1 MATME
6 KLMKAFESLRSF
18 QQQQGPAAIP
28 EEPLQRP
35 KKELSTTKKDR
46 VNHCLTI
53 CENIVAQS
61 LRNSPEFQKLLGIAM
76 EVFLLCSEDAESDVR
91 MVADECL
98 NKVIKVLMDSSLPR
112 LQLELYKEI
121 KKNGASRSL
130 RAALWRFAELAHLV
144 RPQKCRPYLVN
155 LLPCLTRI
163 SKRPEESVQETL
175 AAAIPK
181 IMAAFGNFANDN
193 EIKVLLKAFIANLKS
208 SSPTIR
214 RTAAG
219 SAVSICQHSR
229 RMQYFYAWLLNVLLG
244 LLVPVDDD
252 HPTLLILGV
261 LLTLRYLIPLL
272 QQQVKD
278 TSLKGSFGVTRKEAE
293 ISPSPDQLV
302 QVYELT
308 LHYTQHQDHNV
319 VTGALELL
327 QQLFRTPPPELLHA
341 LTATGGIAQVSVSKD
356 ESTSRNRSG
365 SIVELIAGGGS
376 SCSPVLARKHKG
388 KILLGEE
395 EGLEDDSETRSDV
408 SAASFAASVK
418 GEITSELAS
427 SSGVSTAGSA
437 GSSAADPTGHDII
450 TEQPRS
456 QHTLQSDSVD
466 LTSCDLTSTATEGE
480 DDDVLSRSS
489 SQISAVQS
497 DPTMDLNDGTQ
508 ASSPISDSSQTT
520 TEGPDSAVTPSDSSE
535 IVLESAEGQYSGM
548 QIGQLQDEEDEAAN
562 ILQDD
567 SSESFRNSSIAL
579 QQPHLL
585 KTTSHSRQP
594 SDSSVDRFTSKED
607 AADPG
612 DHENKPSRIKGDIGH
627 YTDGNS
633 APLVHCVRLL
643 SASFLLTGEKG
654 ALVPD
659 RDVRVSVK
667 ALAVSCVGAAVA
679 LHPESF
685 FSKLYKTP
693 LEAMGEE
700 YEEQYVSDILN
711 YIDHGDPQIRGATA
725 ILCGTIIN
733 SILLKSRFD
742 VEKWLINIRSSTGN
756 LFSLVDCIPLL
767 QKMLKDESSVT
778 CKLACTAVRHCIMS
792 LCSSSYSEL
801 GLQLIVDLLTLK
813 NSSYWLV
820 RTELLETLAEVD
832 FRLVN
837 FLEGKTDS
845 LHRGVHHYTGL
856 LKLQER
862 VLNNVVI
869 SLLGDEDPRVRH
881 VAASS
886 LMRLVPKLFY
896 NCDQGQADPVV
907 AVARDQSGVYLKLLM
922 HETQPPSHFAV
933 STITRTYR
941 GYNMLQSPTDVTMEN
956 NLSRVV
962 AAISHA
968 LTISTTRALTFGCC
982 EALCLLSTTFP
993 VCTWTVGW
1001 HCGVSQPNPS
1011 DEAQKGCTIGMAGMV
1026 LSLLSSA
1033 WFPLDL
1039 SAHQDALILTGNLLA
1054 ASAPKCLK
1062 NPWSAEEDSN
1072 QGAAKQEEPW
1082 PALADRTLVTLVEQ
1096 LFSHLLKVINICAH
1110 VMDDVAPGPAVKA
1123 ALPSLTNPPSLSP
1136 IRRKG
1141 KEREPVEQASVPM
1154 SPKKGGETSPATRQS
1169 DASGPVPTSK
1179 SSSVGSFYHLPSYL
1193 KLYDVLKA
1201 THANYKVTLDLQNS
1215 NEKFGCF
1222 LRSALDVLS
1231 QILELATLQDIGKC
1245 VEEILGYLKSCFNRE
1260 PTMATV
1266 CVQQLLKTLFG
1277 TNLASQYDG
1286 LSSNTSKAQGKAQR
1300 LGSSNLRPGLYH
1312 YCFMAPYTHFTQAL
1326 ADASLRNMV
1335 QAEQEHDASGWFDV
1349 LQKVSTQLKTSI
1361 SSAAKHRADKNAI
1374 HNHIRL
1380 FEPLVIKALKQYTT
1394 TTSVQLQR
1402 QVLDLL
1408 AQLVQLRVNYCL
1420 LDSDQVFIGF
1430 VLKQFEYIEVGQF
1443 RESEAIIPNIFFFL
1457 VLLSYERYHSKQIIG
1472 IPKIIQLCDGIMAS
1486 GRKAVTHAI
1495 PALQPIVHDLFVL
1508 RGTNKADAGKELE
1521 TQKEVVVSMLLR
1533 LIQYHQVLE
1542 MFILVLQQCH
1552 KENEDKWKRLSRQIA
1567 DIILPMLAKQQMHI
1581 DSHDAL
1587 GVLNT
1592 LFEILA
1598 PSSLRPVDML
1608 LRSMFVTPKTM
1619 ASVSTVQLWISGIL
1633 AILRVLISQSTEDI
1647 VLSRIQELSFSPYL
1661 ISCQA
1666 INRLRRGENNVSTP
1680 EDRAEVKQAKYLPEE
1695 TFSRFLL
1702 QLVGILLEDIVTKQ
1716 LKVDMNE
1723 QQHTFY
1729 CQELGTL
1736 LMCLIHIFKS
1746 GMFRRIT
1753 AAATRLFTG
1762 DGSDGSFYTLESL
1775 SDLVQSMIPTHPSL
1789 VLLWCQ
1795 ILLLVNYTNYN
1806 WWSEVHQT
1814 PKRHSLSTTKLLSP
1828 QICGDSD
1835 ESDSESKRGMCNRE
1849 IVRRGALILFCDY
1862 VCQNLHDSEH
1872 LTWLIV
1878 NHVQDLINLSHE
1890 PPVQDFI
1897 SAVHRNS
1904 AASGLFIQAIQ
1915 SRCENLAA
1923 PTTLKKTLQCL
1934 EGIHLSQSGA
1944 VLTLYVDKLLCT
1956 PFRVLARMVDTLA
1969 CRRVEMLLAATL
1981 QNSITQLPVE
1991 ELDRIQEYLQNSGLA
2006 TRHQRLYSLLDRFR
2020 LMVAPDTTSPSPV
2033 VTSHPL
2039 DGEGQPALET
2049 VILDKDW
2056 YVSLVRSQCCIKSDS
2071 ALLEGAELVN
2081 RIPQPDLN
2089 SFMTCK
2095 EFNLSLLAPCLSL
2108 GMNEIS
2114 RDQKSSLF
2122 ETARRVTLDHV
2133 STTVLNLPAN
2143 HQVFQPLLPTEPS
2156 AYWKKLSDIFGDE
2169 VMYCSVMTL
2178 CRALAQYLLLL
2189 SKLPTGLRVPP
2200 DKEDDILK
2208 FVVMS
2213 VEALSWRLMHDQL
2226 PLSIDLQAALDCCCL
2241 TLQQPNLWNLL
2252 ASAVHVTYACSLIN
2266 CIRFIIEAVAV
2277 EPGNQLLS
2285 PERKKNTSKGLNE
2298 DEVDSNTQKNKHVT
2312 AACEMVAE
2320 MVECLQTV
2328 LALGH
2333 QRNSSIPA
2341 FLTPVLKNII
2351 ISLARLPLVNSYT
2364 RVPPLVWKLG
2374 WSPKPAGDF
2383 GTVFPE
2389 IPVEFLQEKEIFKE
2403 FIYRINTLG
2412 WISRTQFEETWA
2424 TLLGVLV
2431 TQPIVMD
2438 QEESQQEEDTE
2449 RTQINVLAVQAIT
2462 SLVLSAMTIPVA
2474 GNPAVSC
2481 LEQQPRNKALKALD
2495 TRFGRKLSVIR
2506 GIVEQEIQAM
2516 VSKRDNIATHH
2527 LYQAWDPVP
2536 SLSPATTGALISHE
2550 KLLLQI
2556 NTEREI
2562 GDMDYKLGQV
2572 SIHSIWLGNN
2582 ITPLREE
2589 EWGEDEEDEND
2600 IPAPSSPPTSPINTR
2615 KHRAGVD
2622 IHSCSQFLLE
2632 LYSQWIL
2639 PSNPSKRTPV
2649 ILISEV
2655 VRSLLAVSDLFTERN
2670 QFEMMYTT
2678 LTELRKVHPSEDEI
2692 LVQYLI
2698 PATCKAAA
2706 VLGMD
2711 KAVAEPVSRL
2721 LESTLRSTHMPSRI
2735 GALHGILYILE
2746 CDLLDETAK
2755 QLIPIIS
2762 DYLLSNLRGVA
2773 HCVNI
2778 HNQQHI
2784 LVMCAAAFYL
2794 IENYPLDVGPE
2805 FSAGIIQMCGVMV
2818 SGSDESTP
2826 SIIYHCVLRGLE
2838 RLLLSEQLSRLDS
2851 ESLVK
2856 LSVDRVNVQSPHRAM
2871 AALGLM
2877 LTCMYTGKEKISP
2890 SRSTDANP
2898 AAPDSESVIVAMERV
2913 SVLFDRI
2920 RKGFPFEARVVAR
2933 ILPQFLDDFFPPQ
2946 DVMNKVIGEFLSN
2959 QQPYPQFM
2967 ATVVYKVF
2975 QTLHTTGQSSMVRDW
2990 VMLSL
2995 SNFTQ
3000 RTPVAMAMW
3009 SLSCFFVSAST
3020 SQWISAILPH
3030 IISRMGKLEQ
3040 VDVNIFCLVAI
3051 DFYRHQIDEELDRR
3065 AFQSVFEVVAS
3076 PGTPYHRLLTC
3087 LQNVHKVTA
3096 C

>member
-1 MATME
+1 MATLE
-6 KLMKAFESLRSF
+6 KLMKAFESLKSF
-18 QQQQGPAAIP
+18 QQQQQPPPPPPQPPQPPPQAQPPPPQQQQPPPPPPPPPGPAAA
-28 EEPLQRP
+28 EEPLHRP
-35 KKELSTTKKDR
+35 KKELSATKKDR

-76 EVFLLCSEDAESDVR
+76 ELFLLCSDDAESDVR

-98 NKVIKVLMDSSLPR
+98 NKVIKALMDSNLPR

-121 KKNGASRSL
+121 KKNGAPRSL

-155 LLPCLTRI
+155 LLPCLTRT

-181 IMAAFGNFANDN
+181 IMASFGNFANDN

-229 RMQYFYAWLLNVLLG
+229 RTQYFYTWLLNVLLG
-244 LLVPVDDD
+244 LLVPVEDE
-252 HPTLLILGV
+252 HSTLLILGV
-261 LLTLRYLIPLL
+261 LLTLRYLVPLL

-278 TSLKGSFGVTRKEAE
+278 TSLKGSFGVTRKEME
-293 ISPSPDQLV
+293 VSPSTEQLV

-327 QQLFRTPPPELLHA
+327 QQLFRTPPPELLQA
-341 LTATGGIAQVSVSKD
+341 LTTAGGLGRLAVAKD
-356 ESTSRNRSG
+356 EPSCRSRSG

-376 SCSPVLARKHKG
+376 SCSPVLSRKQKG
-388 KILLGEE
+388 KVLLGEAAALE
-395 EGLEDDSETRSDV
+395 EDSESRSD
-408 SAASFAASVK
+408 SSSPAFAASVK
-418 GEITSELAS
+418 GEIGGELAA
-427 SSGVSTAGSA
+427 SSGVSTPGSA
-437 GSSAADPTGHDII
+437 SSAADSAGHDII

-456 QHTLQSDSVD
+456 QHTLQPDSVD
-466 LTSCDLTSTATEGE
+466 LTGCDLTSAATDGVEE
-480 DDDVLSRSS
+480 DILSHSS
-489 SQISAVQS
+489 SQISAVPS
-497 DPTMDLNDGTQ
+497 DPAMDLNDGTQ

-535 IVLESAEGQYSGM
+535 IVLDGPDGQYSGM
-548 QIGQLQDEEDEAAN
+548 QIGQPRDEGEEAAG
-562 ILQDD
+562 LLPDEDVDAFTD
-567 SSESFRNSSIAL
+567 SAVAL
-579 QQPHLL
+579 QQAHLL
-585 KTTSHSRQP
+585 ERLGHSRQP
-594 SDSSVDRFTSKED
+594 SDSSIDKFVSRDEATE
-607 AADPG
+607 PG
-612 DHENKPSRIKGDIGH
+612 DQENKPCRIKGDIGRSA
-627 YTDGNS
+627 DDDS

-643 SASFLLTGEKG
+643 SASFLLTGEKN

-667 ALAVSCVGAAVA
+667 ALALSCVGAAVA

-685 FSKLYKTP
+685 FSKLYKVP
-693 LEAMGEE
+693 LETTE
-700 YEEQYVSDILN
+700 YPEEQYVSDVLN
-711 YIDHGDPQIRGATA
+711 YIDHGDPQVRGATA
-725 ILCGTIIN
+725 ILCGTLVY
-733 SILLKSRFD
+733 SILSRSRFHVGD
-742 VEKWLINIRSSTGN
+742 WVATVRTLTGN
-756 LFSLVDCIPLL
+756 TFSLVDCIPLL
-767 QKMLKDESSVT
+767 QKTLKDESSVT
-778 CKLACTAVRHCIMS
+778 CKLACTAVRHCVMS
-792 LCSSSYSEL
+792 LCSSSYSEF
-801 GLQLIVDLLTLK
+801 GLQLITDVLTLR

-820 RTELLETLAEVD
+820 RTELLETLAEID
-832 FRLVN
+832 FRLVS
-837 FLEGKTDS
+837 FLEAKAENI
-845 LHRGVHHYTGL
+845 HRGAHHYTGR

-869 SLLGDEDPRVRH
+869 YLLGDEDPRVRH
-881 VAASS
+881 VAAAS

-896 NCDQGQADPVV
+896 KCDQGQADPVV
-907 AVARDQSGVYLKLLM
+907 AVARDQSSVYLKLLM
-922 HETQPPSHFAV
+922 HETQPPSHFSV
-933 STITRTYR
+933 STITRIYR
-941 GYNMLQSPTDVTMEN
+941 GYNLLPSITDVTMEN
-956 NLSRVV
+956 NLSRVI
-962 AAISHA
+962 AAVSHE
-968 LTISTTRALTFGCC
+968 LITSTTRALTFGCC
-982 EALCLLSTTFP
+982 EALCLLSTAFP
-993 VCTWTVGW
+993 VCVWSLGW
-1001 HCGVSQPNPS
+1001 HCGVPPLSAS
-1011 DEAQKGCTIGMAGMV
+1011 DEARKSCTVGMATMI
-1026 LSLLSSA
+1026 LTLLSSA

-1039 SAHQDALILTGNLLA
+1039 SAHQDALILAGNLLA
-1054 ASAPKCLK
+1054 ASAPKSLRSSWTSEEEA
-1062 NPWSAEEDSN
+1062 NP
-1072 QGAAKQEEPW
+1072 AATKQEEIW
-1082 PALADRTLVTLVEQ
+1082 PALGDRTLVPMVEQ

-1110 VMDDVAPGPAVKA
+1110 VLDDVAPGPAIKA

-1141 KEREPVEQASVPM
+1141 KEKEPGEQASVPL
-1154 SPKKGGETSPATRQS
+1154 SPKKGNEASPASRQS
-1169 DASGPVPTSK
+1169 DTSGPVPANK
-1179 SSSVGSFYHLPSYL
+1179 SSSLGSFYHLPSYL
-1193 KLYDVLKA
+1193 KLHDVLKA

-1215 NEKFGCF
+1215 TEKFGGF

-1245 VEEILGYLKSCFNRE
+1245 VEEILGYLKSCFSRE
-1260 PTMATV
+1260 PMMATV

-1277 TNLASQYDG
+1277 TNLASQFDG
-1286 LSSNTSKAQGKAQR
+1286 LSSNPSKSQGRAQR
-1300 LGSSNLRPGLYH
+1300 LGSSSVRPGLYH

-1335 QAEQEHDASGWFDV
+1335 QAEQDHDTSGWFDV
-1349 LQKVSTQLKTSI
+1349 LQKVSTQLKTNLTSVT
-1361 SSAAKHRADKNAI
+1361 KNRADKNAI

-1394 TTSVQLQR
+1394 TTSVQLQK

-1581 DSHDAL
+1581 DSHEAL

-1608 LRSMFVTPKTM
+1608 LRSMFVTPDTM

-1661 ISCQA
+1661 ISCPI
-1666 INRLRRGENNVSTP
+1666 INRLRDGDSNSTP
-1680 EDRAEVKQAKYLPEE
+1680 EEQGEGRQVKNLPEE

-1716 LKVDMNE
+1716 LKVEMSE

-1753 AAATRLFTG
+1753 AAASRLFTA
-1762 DGSDGSFYTLESL
+1762 DGADSSFYGLESL
-1775 SDLVQSMIPTHPSL
+1775 NARVRSMVPTHPAL

-1795 ILLLVNYTNYN
+1795 ILLLVSHTDYR
-1806 WWSEVHQT
+1806 WWAEVQQT
-1814 PKRHSLSTTKLLSP
+1814 PKRRSLSSTKSLCP
-1828 QICGDSD
+1828 QMSGEEEDSD
-1835 ESDSESKRGMCNRE
+1835 LAAKLGMCNRE

-1878 NHVQDLINLSHE
+1878 NHVQDLISLSHE

-1915 SRCENLAA
+1915 SRCENLSTSNMA
-1923 PTTLKKTLQCL
+1923 
-1934 EGIHLSQSGA
+1934 
-1944 VLTLYVDKLLCT
+1944 
-1956 PFRVLARMVDTLA
+1956 
-1969 CRRVEMLLAATL
+1969 
-1981 QNSITQLPVE
+1981 QLPVE
-1991 ELDRIQEYLQNSGLA
+1991 ELNRIQEYLQNSGLA
-2006 TRHQRLYSLLDRFR
+2006 QRHQRLYSLLDRLR
-2020 LMVAPDTTSPSPV
+2020 LATAPGSCGPSPP

-2039 DGEGQPALET
+2039 DGDGPLALET
-2049 VILDKDW
+2049 VNPDKDW
-2056 YVSLVRSQCCIKSDS
+2056 YIRLVKSQCWTRSDS

-2081 RIPQPDLN
+2081 RLPPGDMSAFMMN
-2089 SFMTCK
+2089 S
-2095 EFNLSLLAPCLSL
+2095 EFNLSLLAPCLGL
-2108 GMNEIS
+2108 GMREIS
-2114 RDQKSSLF
+2114 GGQKSPLF
-2122 ETARRVTLDHV
+2122 EAARVVTLDRV
-2133 STTVLNLPAN
+2133 TSMVQQLPPV
-2143 HQVFQPLLPTEPS
+2143 HQVFQPFLPVEPS
-2156 AYWKKLSDIFGDE
+2156 TYWGKVNDLFGDA
-2169 VMYCSVMTL
+2169 VLYRSLTTL
-2178 CRALAQYLLLL
+2178 ARALAQYLLVF
-2189 SKLPTGLRVPP
+2189 SKLPSHLHLPP
-2200 DKEDDILK
+2200 EKEKDTVK
-2208 FVVMS
+2208 FVVMTL
-2213 VEALSWRLMHDQL
+2213 EALSWHLMHKQI
-2226 PLSIDLQAALDCCCL
+2226 PLSLDLQAGLDCCCL
-2241 TLQQPNLWNLL
+2241 ALQLPGLWSVL
-2252 ASAVHVTYACSLIN
+2252 SSPEMVTHACSLIH
-2266 CIRFIIEAVAV
+2266 CVRFLLEAIVV
-2277 EPGNQLLS
+2277 QPGDQLLS
-2285 PERKKNTSKGLNE
+2285 PERRTNTPKAARE
-2298 DEVDSNTQKNKHVT
+2298 DEVDSNTLNPKYIT
-2312 AACEMVAE
+2312 AACGMVAE
-2320 MVECLQTV
+2320 MVESLPSV

-2333 QRNSSIPA
+2333 KRNSNTPA
-2341 FLTPVLKNII
+2341 FLTSVLKNII

-2374 WSPKPAGDF
+2374 WAPKPGGDF
-2383 GTVFPE
+2383 GTAFPE
-2389 IPVEFLQEKEIFKE
+2389 IPVEFLQEKEVFKE
-2403 FIYRINTLG
+2403 FIYRINALG
-2412 WISRTQFEETWA
+2412 WTSRTQFEETWA

-2431 TQPIVMD
+2431 TQPLVME
-2438 QEESQQEEDTE
+2438 QEESPPEEDTE

-2462 SLVLSAMTIPVA
+2462 SLVLSAMTVPVA

-2481 LEQQPRNKALKALD
+2481 LEQQPRNKPLKALD
-2495 TRFGRKLSVIR
+2495 TRFGRKLSIIR

-2516 VSKRDNIATHH
+2516 VSKRENIATHH

-2536 SLSPATTGALISHE
+2536 SLSPATTGALISHD

-2556 NTEREI
+2556 NPEREL
-2562 GDMDYKLGQV
+2562 GNMSYKLGQV
-2572 SIHSIWLGNN
+2572 SIHSVWLGNS

-2589 EWGEDEEDEND
+2589 EWDEEEEEEADV
-2600 IPAPSSPPTSPINTR
+2600 PAPSSAPTSPVNSR

-2632 LYSQWIL
+2632 LYSRWIL
-2639 PSNPSKRTPV
+2639 PSSSARRTPI

-2655 VRSLLAVSDLFTERN
+2655 VRSLLVVSDLFTERS
-2670 QFEMMYTT
+2670 QFEMMYLT
-2678 LTELRKVHPSEDEI
+2678 LTELRRVHPSEDEI
-2692 LVQYLI
+2692 LVQYLV

-2721 LESTLRSTHMPSRI
+2721 LESTLRSSHLPSKI
-2735 GALHGILYILE
+2735 GALHGVLYVLE
-2746 CDLLDETAK
+2746 CDLLDDTAK
-2755 QLIPIIS
+2755 QLIPVIS
-2762 DYLLSNLRGVA
+2762 DYLLSNLKGVA

-2778 HNQQHI
+2778 HSQQHV
-2784 LVMCAAAFYL
+2784 LVMCATAFYL

-2805 FSAGIIQMCGVMV
+2805 FSASIIQMCGVML
-2818 SGSDESTP
+2818 SGSEESTP

-2838 RLLLSEQLSRLDS
+2838 RLLLSEQLSRLDA

-2856 LSVDRVNVQSPHRAM
+2856 LSVDRVNVHSPHRAM

-2890 SRSTDANP
+2890 GRTSDPSP

-2920 RKGFPFEARVVAR
+2920 RKGFPCEARVVAR

-2975 QTLHTTGQSSMVRDW
+2975 QTLHSTGQSSMVRDW

-3000 RTPVAMAMW
+3000 RTPVAMAVW

-3020 SQWISAILPH
+3020 SPWVSAVLPH
-3030 IISRMGKLEQ
+3030 VISRMGKLEQ
-3040 VDVNIFCLVAI
+3040 VDVNLFCLVAT
-3051 DFYRHQIDEELDRR
+3051 DFYRHQIEEELDRR
-3065 AFQSVFEVVAS
+3065 AFQSVFEVVAA
-3076 PGTPYHRLLTC
+3076 PGNPYHQLLTC
-3087 LQNVHKVTA
+3087 LRNVHKVST

>member
-1 MATME
+1 MGKTHSPVPVMMDPSWPR
-6 KLMKAFESLRSF
+6 LIQHILTFPLFSF
-18 QQQQGPAAIP
+18 
-28 EEPLQRP
+28 R
-35 KKELSTTKKDR
+35 KKELSATKKDR

-76 EVFLLCSEDAESDVR
+76 ELFLLCSDDAESDVR

-98 NKVIKVLMDSSLPR
+98 NRVIKYLPLSR
-112 LQLELYKEI
+112 VP
-121 KKNGASRSL
+121 RSL
-130 RAALWRFAELAHLV
+130 WMFVLV
-144 RPQKCRPYLVN
+144 SPGMPYLVN

-175 AAAIPK
+175 AAAVPK
-181 IMAAFGNFANDN
+181 IMASFGNFANDN

-229 RMQYFYAWLLNVLLG
+229 RTQYFYSWLLNVLLG
-244 LLVPVDDD
+244 LLVPVESE
-252 HPTLLILGV
+252 HSTLLILGV
-261 LLTLRYLIPLL
+261 LLTLRYLVPLL
-272 QQQVKD
+272 QPQVKD
-278 TSLKGSFGVTRKEAE
+278 TSLKGSFGVTRKELE
-293 ISPSPDQLV
+293 VSPSTEQLI

-308 LHYTQHQDHNV
+308 LHYTQHQDHNA

-327 QQLFRTPPPELLHA
+327 QQLLRTPPPELLRA
-341 LTATGGIAQVSVSKD
+341 LRAPGGGPL
-356 ESTSRNRSG
+356 STVRHQPSCRSRSG
-365 SIVELIAGGGS
+365 SIVEILGMFSPEALCGAASLGSLGLVLRRAG
-376 SCSPVLARKHKG
+376 PAL
-388 KILLGEE
+388 LLGNPVWR
-395 EGLEDDSETRSDV
+395 LEDGSVTRSEDRMCV
-408 SAASFAASVK
+408 SLSSASVK
-418 GEITSELAS
+418 GEIGGELAA
-427 SSGVSTAGSA
+427 SSGVSTPGSA
-437 GSSAADPTGHDII
+437 SSAADSVGHDII

-456 QHTLQSDSVD
+456 QHTLQPDSVD
-466 LTSCDLTSTATEGE
+466 LTSCDLASAATDGDEE
-480 DDDVLSRSS
+480 DILSHSS
-489 SQISAVQS
+489 SQISAVPS
-497 DPTMDLNDGTQ
+497 DPAMDLNDGTQ
-508 ASSPISDSSQTT
+508 ASSPVSDSSQTT

-535 IVLESAEGQYSGM
+535 IVLDGADSQYSGM
-548 QIGQLQDEEDEAAN
+548 QIGQPPDEDEEATGVLPDEDADAFRSSSVALQQAHLLRSMGHSRQASDSSIDKFVSKDEAA
-562 ILQDD
+562 
-567 SSESFRNSSIAL
+567 E
-579 QQPHLL
+579 
-585 KTTSHSRQP
+585 
-594 SDSSVDRFTSKED
+594 
-607 AADPG
+607 PG
-612 DHENKPSRIKGDIGH
+612 DQENKPCRIKGDIGQS
-627 YTDGNS
+627 TDDDS
-633 APLVHCVRLL
+633 VPLVHCVRLL
-643 SASFLLTGEKG
+643 SASFLLTGEKNV
-654 ALVPD
+654 LVPD

-667 ALAVSCVGAAVA
+667 ALALSCVGAAVA

-685 FSKLYKTP
+685 FSKLYKVP
-693 LEAMGEE
+693 LDTMEHP
-700 YEEQYVSDILN
+700 EEQYVSDILN
-711 YIDHGDPQIRGATA
+711 YIDHGDPQVRGATA
-725 ILCGTIIN
+725 VLCGTLIS
-733 SILLKSRFD
+733 SILSRSRFQVGD
-742 VEKWLINIRSSTGN
+742 WMGTVRALTGN
-756 LFSLVDCIPLL
+756 TFSLVDCIPLL
-767 QKMLKDESSVT
+767 QKTLKDESSVT
-778 CKLACTAVRHCIMS
+778 CKLACTAVRHCLTS
-792 LCSSSYSEL
+792 LCSSSHSEL
-801 GLQLIVDLLTLK
+801 GLQLVTDLLTLRD
-813 NSSYWLV
+813 SSYWLV
-820 RTELLETLAEVD
+820 RTELLETLAEID
-832 FRLVN
+832 FRLVS
-837 FLEGKTDS
+837 FLEAKAEN
-845 LHRGVHHYTGL
+845 LHRGTHHYTGL

-862 VLNNVVI
+862 VLHDVVI
-869 SLLGDEDPRVRH
+869 YLLGDEDPRVRH
-881 VAASS
+881 VAAAA
-886 LMRLVPKLFY
+886 LIRLVPKLFY
-896 NCDQGQADPVV
+896 KCDQGQADPVV
-907 AVARDQSGVYLKLLM
+907 AVARDQSSVYLKLLM
-922 HETQPPSHFAV
+922 HETQPPSHFSV
-933 STITRTYR
+933 STITRIYR
-941 GYNMLQSPTDVTMEN
+941 GYNLLPTMTDVTVEN
-956 NLSRVV
+956 NLSRVI
-962 AAISHA
+962 AAVSRE
-968 LTISTTRALTFGCC
+968 LVTSTTRALTFGCC
-982 EALCLLSTTFP
+982 EALCLLSTAFP
-993 VCTWTVGW
+993 VCIWSLGW
-1001 HCGVSQPNPS
+1001 HCGVPPLSAS
-1011 DEAQKGCTIGMAGMV
+1011 DESRKSCTVGMATMI
-1026 LSLLSSA
+1026 LTLLSSA

-1039 SAHQDALILTGNLLA
+1039 SAHQDALILAGNLLA
-1054 ASAPKCLK
+1054 ASAPKSLRSS
-1062 NPWSAEEDSN
+1062 WTSEEEVSPA
-1072 QGAAKQEEPW
+1072 AAKQEEVW
-1082 PALADRTLVTLVEQ
+1082 PALGDRTLVPMVEQ

-1110 VMDDVAPGPAVKA
+1110 VLDDVAPGPAIKA

-1141 KEREPVEQASVPM
+1141 KEKEPGEPASVPL
-1154 SPKKGGETSPATRQS
+1154 SPKKGSEASPASRQS
-1169 DASGPVPTSK
+1169 DAPGPVTANK
-1179 SSSVGSFYHLPSYL
+1179 SSSLGSFCHLPSYL
-1193 KLYDVLKA
+1193 KLHDVLKA

-1215 NEKFGCF
+1215 TEKFGGF

-1245 VEEILGYLKSCFNRE
+1245 VEEILGYLKSCFSRE
-1260 PTMATV
+1260 PVMATV

-1277 TNLASQYDG
+1277 TNLASQFDG
-1286 LSSNTSKAQGKAQR
+1286 LSSNPSKSQGRAQR
-1300 LGSSNLRPGLYH
+1300 LGSSSVRPGLYH

-1335 QAEQEHDASGWFDV
+1335 QAEQDHDPSGWFDV
-1349 LQKVSTQLKTSI
+1349 LQKVSTQLKTNLT
-1361 SSAAKHRADKNAI
+1361 SATKNRADKNAI

-1533 LIQYHQVLE
+1533 LVQHHQVLE

-1567 DIILPMLAKQQMHI
+1567 DVILPMLAKQQMHI
-1581 DSHDAL
+1581 DSHEAL

-1608 LRSMFVTPKTM
+1608 LRSMFVTPDTM

-1661 ISCQA
+1661 ICCPV
-1666 INRLRRGENNVSTP
+1666 INRLRDGDSTSTP
-1680 EDRAEVKQAKYLPEE
+1680 EEHSEGRQIKSLPEE

-1716 LKVDMNE
+1716 LKVEMNE

-1753 AAATRLFTG
+1753 AAASRLFTV
-1762 DGSDGSFYTLESL
+1762 DSTDSSFYGLERL
-1775 SDLVQSMIPTHPSL
+1775 NARVRAMVPTHPAL

-1795 ILLLVNYTNYN
+1795 ILLLVSHTDYR
-1806 WWSEVHQT
+1806 WWAEVQQT
-1814 PKRHSLSTTKLLSP
+1814 PRRRSLSSTKSLSP
-1828 QICGDSD
+1828 QMPGEEEDPGAAC
-1835 ESDSESKRGMCNRE
+1835 KLGMCNRE

-1878 NHVQDLINLSHE
+1878 NHIQDLISLSHE

-1915 SRCENLAA
+1915 SRCENLST

-1969 CRRVEMLLAATL
+1969 CRRVEMLLAANL
-1981 QNSITQLPVE
+1981 QSSAAQLPAE
-1991 ELDRIQEYLQNSGLA
+1991 ELSRIQEYLQSSGLA
-2006 TRHQRLYSLLDRFR
+2006 QRHQRLYSLLDRLR
-2020 LMVAPDTTSPSPV
+2020 LATAPGSRGPSPP

-2039 DGEGQPALET
+2039 DGDGPLALET
-2049 VILDKDW
+2049 MIPDKDW
-2056 YVSLVRSQCCIKSDS
+2056 YLRLVKSQCWTRSDS

-2081 RIPQPDLN
+2081 RLPPSDMSTFMMN
-2089 SFMTCK
+2089 S
-2095 EFNLSLLAPCLSL
+2095 EFNLSLLAPCLGL
-2108 GMNEIS
+2108 GMREVS
-2114 RDQKSSLF
+2114 GGQRSPLF
-2122 ETARRVTLDHV
+2122 EAARLATLDRVTSLV
-2133 STTVLNLPAN
+2133 QQLPAA
-2143 HQVFQPLLPTEPS
+2143 HHVFQPFLPVEAT
-2156 AYWKKLSDIFGDE
+2156 AYWNKLNDLFGDA
-2169 VMYCSVMTL
+2169 MLYWSLTTL
-2178 CRALAQYLLLL
+2178 ARALAQYLLVFP
-2189 SKLPTGLRVPP
+2189 KLPSHLHLPP
-2200 DKEDDILK
+2200 EKERDTVK
-2208 FVVMS
+2208 FVVMTL
-2213 VEALSWRLMHDQL
+2213 EALAWHLIHEQI
-2226 PLSIDLQAALDCCCL
+2226 PLSLDLQAGLDCCCL
-2241 TLQQPNLWNLL
+2241 ALQLPSLWSTLSSPEM
-2252 ASAVHVTYACSLIN
+2252 VTHACSLIH
-2266 CIRFIIEAVAV
+2266 CVRFVLEAVV
-2277 EPGNQLLS
+2277 VQPGDQLLS
-2285 PERKKNTSKGLNE
+2285 PERRMNTPKASRENE
-2298 DEVDSNTQKNKHVT
+2298 IDSDTQNPAYIT
-2312 AACEMVAE
+2312 AACAMVAE
-2320 MVECLQTV
+2320 MVESLSSV

-2333 QRNSSIPA
+2333 KRNSNTPA
-2341 FLTPVLKNII
+2341 FLTSVLRNII

-2374 WSPKPAGDF
+2374 WSPKPGGDF
-2383 GTVFPE
+2383 GTAFPE
-2389 IPVEFLQEKEIFKE
+2389 IPVEFLQEKEVFKE
-2403 FIYRINTLG
+2403 FIYRINALG
-2412 WISRTQFEETWA
+2412 WTSRTQFEETWA

-2431 TQPIVMD
+2431 TQPLVME
-2438 QEESQQEEDTE
+2438 QEESPPEEDTE

-2462 SLVLSAMTIPVA
+2462 SLVLSAMTVPVA

-2481 LEQQPRNKALKALD
+2481 LEQQPRNKPLKALD
-2495 TRFGRKLSVIR
+2495 TRFGRKLSIIR

-2516 VSKRDNIATHH
+2516 VSKRENIATHH

-2536 SLSPATTGALISHE
+2536 SLSPATTGALISHD

-2556 NTEREI
+2556 NPEREL
-2562 GDMDYKLGQV
+2562 GNMSYKLGQV
-2572 SIHSIWLGNN
+2572 SIHSVWLGNS

-2589 EWGEDEEDEND
+2589 EWEEEEEEEADV
-2600 IPAPSSPPTSPINTR
+2600 PAPASPICPSFLQFEVSSG

-2632 LYSQWIL
+2632 LYSRWIL
-2639 PSNPSKRTPV
+2639 PSGSARRTPI

-2655 VRSLLAVSDLFTERN
+2655 VRSLLVVSDLFTERT
-2670 QFEMMYTT
+2670 QFEMMYSA
-2678 LTELRKVHPSEDEI
+2678 LTELRRVHPAEDEI
-2692 LVQYLI
+2692 LTQYLV

-2721 LESTLRSTHMPSRI
+2721 LESTLRSSHLPSKV
-2735 GALHGILYILE
+2735 GALHGALYVLE

-2755 QLIPIIS
+2755 QLVPVIS
-2762 DYLLSNLRGVA
+2762 DYLLSNLKAVA

-2778 HNQQHI
+2778 HSQQHV
-2784 LVMCAAAFYL
+2784 LVMCATAFYL

-2805 FSAGIIQMCGVMV
+2805 FSASIIQMCGVML
-2818 SGSDESTP
+2818 SGSEESTP

-2838 RLLLSEQLSRLDS
+2838 RLLLSEQLCRLDA

-2856 LSVDRVNVQSPHRAM
+2856 LSVDRVNVHSPHRAM

-2877 LTCMYTGKEKISP
+2877 LTCMYTGKEKLSP
-2890 SRSTDANP
+2890 GRSSDPSP
-2898 AAPDSESVIVAMERV
+2898 ATPDSESVIVAMERV
-2913 SVLFDRI
+2913 SVLFDRV
-2920 RKGFPFEARVVAR
+2920 RKGFPCEARVVAR

-3000 RTPVAMAMW
+3000 RTPVAMAVW

-3020 SQWISAILPH
+3020 SPWVSAVLPH
-3030 IISRMGKLEQ
+3030 VISRMGKLEQ
-3040 VDVNIFCLVAI
+3040 VDINLFCLVAT
-3051 DFYRHQIDEELDRR
+3051 DFYRHQIEEELDRR
-3065 AFQSVFEVVAS
+3065 AFQSVFEVVAA
-3076 PGTPYHRLLTC
+3076 PGNPYHRLLTC
-3087 LQNVHKVTA
+3087 LRNVHKVAA